1 MKKRS
6 LAFALLLILLSGFA
20 SGVELVV
27 INKTESPLFE
37 VYAVPSDLNGW
48 GYDRLPYDVILPGEY
63 ALLDLDLE
71 TDKPVNFRFVDE
83 DGDLY
88 FKYNLDISSRKKI
101 LVSPDD
107 HEVFSGEGL
116 MRFTLVNKTGAVV
129 RGLFI
134 SSETDEEWGD
144 NLLDDEYLL
153 DGGEKVIEIQ
163 SSGGSSFYDIRLELA
178 GESIVKKRVFISDMA
193 RVLLTLN

>member
-1 MKKRS
+1 MARKTV
-6 LAFALLLILLSGFA
+6 FVVILLILANVFL

-37 VYAVPSDLNGW
+37 VYAVPSDFGGW

-63 ALLDLDLE
+63 AVLDLDLE

-101 LVSPDD
+101 LVSP
-107 HEVFSGEGL
+107 
-116 MRFTLVNKTGAVV
+116 
-129 RGLFI
+129 
-134 SSETDEEWGD
+134 
-144 NLLDDEYLL
+144 
-153 DGGEKVIEIQ
+153 
-163 SSGGSSFYDIRLELA
+163 
-178 GESIVKKRVFISDMA
+178 
-193 RVLLTLN
+193 

>member
-1 MKKRS
+1 MT
-6 LAFALLLILLSGFA
+6 LVSGLV
-20 SGVELVV
+20 SGVELVL

-37 VYAVPSDLNGW
+37 VYAVPSDVESW

-63 ALLDLDLE
+63 TVLDLDLE

-88 FKYNLDISSRKKI
+88 FKYNLDISVRKKI

-129 RGLFI
+129 RGLYI
-134 SSETDEEWGD
+134 SSETDDEWGD
-144 NLLDDEYLL
+144 NLLDEYLL
-153 DGGEKVIEIQ
+153 DGNEKAIEIQ

-178 GESIVKKRVFISDMA
+178 GESIVKKRVFISDKA

>member
-1 MKKRS
+1 MHRRGVI
-6 LAFALLLILLSGFA
+6 LTVLILLVSGILSA
-20 SGVELVV
+20 GELVL

-37 VYAVPSDLNGW
+37 VYAVPSDLEGW

-63 ALLDLDLE
+63 AVLDLDLE

-107 HEVFSGEGL
+107 HEVFSSEGL

-134 SSETDEEWGD
+134 SSETDEDWGD
-144 NLLDDEYLL
+144 NLLDEFLL
-153 DGGEKVIEIQ
+153 DGDDKVIEIQ
-163 SSGGSSFYDIRLELA
+163 SSGVSSFYDIRLELA
-178 GESIVKKRVFISDMA
+178 GESIVKKRVFISDKA